1 MFVVLITLTILPIII
16 INITL
21 LLFIISPSL
30 LYIMKKMKGQ
40 YQTIQQQT

>member
-21 LLFIISPSL
+21 LLLIISPSL

-40 YQTIQQQT
+40 YRTIQQQT